1 MTMMTRWWR
10 DDDEMMTR
18 WWQRPLIGS
27 VRLWQDSC
35 QGGGRS
41 ASGEAFPHTDLD
53 TSAVQPFLIY
63 IFLFSWTFCFPWSSF
78 LLTLSLFPHTDFR
91 YISGPIIFHHLY
103 LFVIIIIIIVPPLTE
118 HISPKLS
125 NNCRPLDTTL
135 NLHGQHMGATSELH
149 GKHLE

>member
-1 MTMMTRWWR
+1 MTTMTRWWKDDDEMMTRWWR

-53 TSAVQPFLIY
+53 TSAVQPFLNLY
-63 IFLFSWTFCFPWSSF
+63 FSIFPNIFIFSLK
-78 LLTLSLFPHTDFR
+78 LLPLNIIIIASHRLR
-91 YISGPIIFHHLY
+91 YTVVQPFFSLY
-103 LFVIIIIIIVPPLTE
+103 LFAIIIIVIIPPLNE
-118 HISPKLS
+118 HISSKLS
-125 NNCRPLDTTL
+125 HNCRPLRVL
-135 NLHGQHMGATSELH
+135 IV
-149 GKHLE
+149 